1 MAAIARRIAQQ
12 LAVLPIRFDSQ
23 ARAPKQ
29 ATLLEVRN
37 YYDPE
42 RRSAV
47 NIVPGLDGMPA
58 AAQNIAEFL
67 PLTYFNRLI
76 RGIVLRGVDITSMLD
91 ELLALAIFTAVAF
104 TLAILKFSKR
114 LD

>member
-1 MAAIARRIAQQ
+1 MAFFFFLTSILISGFMF
-12 LAVLPIRFDSQ
+12 P
-23 ARAPKQ
+23 
-29 ATLLEVRN
+29 
-37 YYDPE
+37 
-42 RRSAV
+42 
-47 NIVPGLDGMPA
+47 LDGMPA

-76 RGIVLRGVDITSMLD
+76 RGIVLRGVDITSMLG

-104 TLAILKFSKR
+104 TLAILRFSKR